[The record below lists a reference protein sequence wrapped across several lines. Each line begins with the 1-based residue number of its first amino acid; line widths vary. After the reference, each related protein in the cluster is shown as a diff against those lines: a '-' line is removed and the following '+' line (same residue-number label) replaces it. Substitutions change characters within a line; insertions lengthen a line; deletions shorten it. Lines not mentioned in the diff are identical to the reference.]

1 MGGDRRADAL
11 PVAIDEI
18 EDPRGRACRMHDFR
32 EDISGERRN
41 LGRLQH
47 HGAAAG
53 ERRRDLAQN
62 LAQRPVPGRDE
73 AADADRLLDQKRGP
87 PLFLKGII
95 FQRGDG
101 DGQMAAPIGT

>member
-1 MGGDRRADAL
+1 MSGWAAIAA
-11 PVAIDEI
+11 PTPWAVAIDEI

-62 LAQRPVPGRDE
+62 WLSGQ
-73 AADADRLLDQKRGP
+73 
-87 PLFLKGII
+87 
-95 FQRGDG
+95 FQGVMKP
-101 DGQMAAPIGT
+101 QTPIGSLTRSVVPRSSSKA